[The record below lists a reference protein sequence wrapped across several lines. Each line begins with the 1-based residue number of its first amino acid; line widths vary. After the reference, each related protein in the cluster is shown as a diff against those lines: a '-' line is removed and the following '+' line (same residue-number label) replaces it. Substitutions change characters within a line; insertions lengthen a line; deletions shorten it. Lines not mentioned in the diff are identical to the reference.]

1 MDISNI
7 LPDII
12 KEVVVAIILAV
23 LGIGVTKNIAKN
35 KQKGTNNIN
44 IQNSNIG
51 DKK

>member
-7 LPDII
+7 LEAII
-12 KEVVVAIILAV
+12 AGVVVAIIV
-23 LGIGVTKNIAKN
+23 SGIGIGVTKSIARN
-35 KQKGTNNIN
+35 KQKGRNNIN